1 MGFGALIVASTGI
14 LIFALFS
21 GVHKVD
27 EGHIGLYYFGGVLQ
41 NRSTEPGFNWMM
53 PIISEFETVQVTVYT
68 NINILVI
75 NR

>member
-41 NRSTEPGFNWMM
+41 N
-53 PIISEFETVQVTVYT
+53 
-68 NINILVI
+68 
-75 NR
+75 